1 MDMSLLDC
9 VAGQLGVFI
18 SDLRLCCPLLALFK
32 LLEIDD
38 NRFPVKEWNE
48 ALSYITR
55 DSCSFTDVP
64 EAKEFTRKL
73 IRRWC

>member
-9 VAGQLGVFI
+9 VADQLGVFI

-55 DSCSFTDVP
+55 DSCSFMDVP

>member
-9 VAGQLGVFI
+9 VAGQLGIFI

-55 DSCSFTDVP
+55 DSCSFMDVP

>member
-38 NRFPVKEWNE
+38 NLFPVKEWNE

-55 DSCSFTDVP
+55 DSCSFMDVP